1 VAPLACIPAA
11 LSAGCA
17 SRTGPLCTE
26 KAAATSVVW
35 DYEAVANHGG
45 IDGLAVEARF
55 APMAAG
61 ALRVDDDAAPF
72 VRDVAYAKG
81 EAWVGVEARE
91 ASWSVPCASGCRVRY
106 RYGLGEAAAKLND
119 PETAIGT
126 RDVIVAPPAT
136 WLLRPDAAG
145 GRFRLH
151 VTIDRPWRFA
161 SAMPVPPGAA
171 TETFEAPTESLGYSS
186 FAAFGA
192 FDVDAIQRGTLRAN
206 VAIAPGLAP
215 LSPADVTRWVAT
227 AVDGILAYYGRPFV
241 DRVLVIV
248 LPGAPGDPTRGETL
262 GAAGPAVLVR
272 AAPGLTPAALRDDW
286 VVTHEL
292 LHVSLPSLGPEHA
305 WLSEGIATYV
315 EPVVRA
321 RTGLVTHEVYWRE
334 LVEGLP
340 QGLPEAGDRGLER
353 TNTWGRTYWGG
364 ALFCF
369 VADIAIREQTRNTR
383 SFDDALR
390 GIVAAGADVEAHW
403 TVERFIEVGDR
414 ATGTAALAEL
424 YRSMALAPGTIDL
437 ASLWQRLGVHVESGK
452 VTFDDRAPLAPIR
465 RAMTDGQVL
474 E

>member
-1 VAPLACIPAA
+1 
-11 LSAGCA
+11 
-17 SRTGPLCTE
+17 
-26 KAAATSVVW
+26 
-35 DYEAVANHGG
+35 
-45 IDGLAVEARF
+45 
-55 APMAAG
+55 M
-61 ALRVDDDAAPF
+61 
-72 VRDVAYAKG
+72 
-81 EAWVGVEARE
+81 
-91 ASWSVPCASGCRVRY
+91 
-106 RYGLGEAAAKLND
+106 
-119 PETAIGT
+119 
-126 RDVIVAPPAT
+126 
-136 WLLRPDAAG
+136 
-145 GRFRLH
+145 
-151 VTIDRPWRFA
+151 
-161 SAMPVPPGAA
+161 
-171 TETFEAPTESLGYSS
+171 
-186 FAAFGA
+186 
-192 FDVDAIQRGTLRAN
+192 
-206 VAIAPGLAP
+206 
-215 LSPADVTRWVAT
+215 
-227 AVDGILAYYGRPFV
+227 
-241 DRVLVIV
+241 
-248 LPGAPGDPTRGETL
+248 
-262 GAAGPAVLVR
+262 R